1 MRRAVLHKPP
11 FVHPANRSL
20 SVVIMEIEMRYA
32 LFLAVVP
39 LAASLAA
46 TASAAGSRSDYNNDG
61 TISREEFRN
70 QAARAAFA
78 ADKNQNGFIEPEE
91 FNLSDE
97 QRRAMDGNG
106 DGKISVEEFQA
117 GQVAGFDAL
126 DKNGN
131 GTIEASE
138 TGR

>member
-1 MRRAVLHKPP
+1 MRFAFL
-11 FVHPANRSL
+11 
-20 SVVIMEIEMRYA
+20 
-32 LFLAVVP
+32 LAVVP
-39 LAASLAA
+39 VAACLAVP
-46 TASAAGSRSDYNNDG
+46 ASAADARGDYNSDG

-91 FNLSDE
+91 FYLTDA
-97 QRRAMDGNG
+97 QRGAIDTNG
-106 DGKISVEEFQA
+106 DGKVSVEEFQA

-131 GTIEASE
+131 GTLEASE